1 MRCADQRSTLDWV
14 TIERVLYATVRV
26 TDDQLRVR
34 FERGVRWV
42 VARYRS
48 DAVRAL
54 MHKAR
59 LVAARL
65 LTPPGTASPS
75 IAPYESAVRY
85 DPEVK
90 TPDMLAG
97 MCGGIALRDLT
108 LVDSLLAQLE
118 GMEAAEGDPD
128 ALARLYQLDHLA
140 ARLRRNAENLRVL
153 AGHDP
158 GSAASVASP
167 LVDVIRAALSSIE
180 QYRRIDI
187 GRVVPLAVADFAA
200 HDVGRL
206 LAELLDNATS
216 YSPPTSSVTVGA
228 RLGEGGD
235 VLVRIEDTGTGF
247 PADRL
252 EAVNALLAAPARL
265 DSWSIEH
272 LGLAVVRR
280 LAGNHGI
287 RVSLENR
294 PVQGAAATVVLPAH
308 VMCEVPATSWFVDT
322 PAMLVPSPRPA
333 PTSVRAPA
341 GLPPSPRVPLEETG
355 RGPVPPA
362 QETTR
367 NGLPRRIP
375 QSMREFAV
383 EFAVA
388 GAATPGES
396 NDPDVDP
403 SKGREKLMTD
413 LGDFSD
419 GEQAARRD
427 AGSHE

>member
-1 MRCADQRSTLDWV
+1 
-14 TIERVLYATVRV
+14 
-26 TDDQLRVR
+26 
-34 FERGVRWV
+34 
-42 VARYRS
+42 
-48 DAVRAL
+48 
-54 MHKAR
+54 
-59 LVAARL
+59 
-65 LTPPGTASPS
+65 
-75 IAPYESAVRY
+75 
-85 DPEVK
+85 
-90 TPDMLAG
+90 
-97 MCGGIALRDLT
+97 
-108 LVDSLLAQLE
+108 
-118 GMEAAEGDPD
+118 
-128 ALARLYQLDHLA
+128 
-140 ARLRRNAENLRVL
+140 
-153 AGHDP
+153 
-158 GSAASVASP
+158 
-167 LVDVIRAALSSIE
+167 
-180 QYRRIDI
+180 
-187 GRVVPLAVADFAA
+187 
-200 HDVGRL
+200 
-206 LAELLDNATS
+206 
-216 YSPPTSSVTVGA
+216 VGA

-383 EFAVA
+383 EFAVT